1 MTTTVGIREIAR
13 DINLLNN
20 YDYVDVE
27 DKKSHDYKGLFVS
40 PKYAGWVKKMIEE
53 QIADQKQKK
62 IDELFVFVGIADG
75 DATDISDKDMK
86 SVKAKIKSRN
96 E

>member
-20 YDYVDVE
+20 YDYVDIE

-40 PKYAGWVKKMIEE
+40 PKYADSVKRILEEMISK
-53 QIADQKQKK
+53 QKQAKL
-62 IDELFVFVGIADG
+62 DEIFAFAGIADG
-75 DATDISDKDMK
+75 DATYMTDDDIKNI
-86 SVKAKIKSRN
+86 KAKQRN
-96 E
+96 RSE